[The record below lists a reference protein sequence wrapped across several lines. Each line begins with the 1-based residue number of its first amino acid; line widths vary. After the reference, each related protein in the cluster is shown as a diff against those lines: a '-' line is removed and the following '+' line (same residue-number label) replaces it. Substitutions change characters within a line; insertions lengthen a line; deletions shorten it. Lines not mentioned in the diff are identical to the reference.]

1 MEENGPDPKAKP
13 FQSVSDGAPK
23 AGQGSI
29 LRPGNVIRNIERR
42 SADEEFAF
50 TQEMAEEAEGN
61 FFLSFGK
68 VGAGKTT
75 LHFHLLRYFEQRP
88 DFEGEEL
95 VDPGLS
101 DGQRAAQSQLITN
114 WRNRWSDG
122 TFPSATLRTDE
133 VRALRYSVRP
143 TIGNGPRTNIT
154 FLEVAGEL
162 LSDLVTDDLDQRQEL
177 PGALRALLDNKDVN
191 LIIAFVVA
199 PTALEAEEDG
209 KYPDTL
215 YTAFLNYIRGHHSA
229 GPDRTRT
236 PLMIVINN
244 PDEGFRVIPR
254 LNIDQQGATTWTP
267 EIVEKFLEYVL
278 PSFIQAYRRWP
289 AKAKKITLFKV
300 GSVKTVPGPD
310 GREIPIIGNPPYY
323 RHAAI
328 VSKFI
333 YETFT
338 GIRIRH
344 PLWKRLLM
352 AMKISS

>member
-1 MEENGPDPKAKP
+1 MDENNSDPKV
-13 FQSVSDGAPK
+13 QSFRSARDDAPK
-23 AGQGSI
+23 PAQGSI
-29 LRPGNVIRNIERR
+29 LRPGNVIRNIEQR
-42 SADEEFAF
+42 SGDEEFAF
-50 TQEMAEEAEGN
+50 TQEMAEQAEGN

-75 LHFHLLRYFEQRP
+75 LHFHLLRYLEQRP
-88 DFEGEEL
+88 DFEGEE
-95 VDPGLS
+95 VIDPTLS

-122 TFPSATLRTDE
+122 SFPDATLRTDE
-133 VRALRYSVRP
+133 VRAIRYSIRP
-143 TIGNGPRTNIT
+143 TIGRGPRTKIT

-162 LSDLVTDDLDQRQEL
+162 LSDLVTDDPDQRQDL
-177 PGALRALLDNKDVN
+177 PGALCALLDNKNVN

-199 PTALEAEEDG
+199 PTALETEEDG

-229 GPDRTRT
+229 APDRTRT

-244 PDEGFRVIPR
+244 PDEGFRVVPR

-278 PSFIQAYRRWP
+278 PSFIQVYRRWP

-300 GSVKTVPGPD
+300 GNLKTVPD
-310 GREIPIIGNPPYY
+310 NNGREITIIGNPPFY

-328 VSKFI
+328 VSKFM

-352 AMKISS
+352 AMKLSS